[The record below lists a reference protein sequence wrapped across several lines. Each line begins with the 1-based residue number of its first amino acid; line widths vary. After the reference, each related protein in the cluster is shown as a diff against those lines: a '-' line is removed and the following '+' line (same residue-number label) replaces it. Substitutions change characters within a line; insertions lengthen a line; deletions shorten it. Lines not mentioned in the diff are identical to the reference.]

1 MRLRRVRGKV
11 GEHGGGKRET
21 TKRIL
26 SARRTR
32 KDEERRE
39 KREWEREREKANR
52 GRERRRCRDYHI
64 MVPRGRISCA
74 TT

>member
-39 KREWEREREKANR
+39 KREWEREREKKR
-52 GRERRRCRDYHI
+52 IEGGREGDAEI
-64 MVPRGRISCA
+64 TI
-74 TT
+74 

>member
-11 GEHGGGKRET
+11 GEHGEGKRET

-32 KDEERRE
+32 KDEERGE
-39 KREWEREREKANR
+39 KKEWGRERERKSE
-52 GRERRRCRDYHI
+52 
-64 MVPRGRISCA
+64 
-74 TT
+74 